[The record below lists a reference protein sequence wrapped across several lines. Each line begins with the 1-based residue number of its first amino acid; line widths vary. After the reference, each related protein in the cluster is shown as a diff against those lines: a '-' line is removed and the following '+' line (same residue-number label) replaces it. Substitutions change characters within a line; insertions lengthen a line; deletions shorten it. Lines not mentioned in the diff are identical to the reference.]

1 MNRLFK
7 ILTCPKCGREYPI
20 NELQNLCNCGA
31 PLLAYIQVEA
41 ETNPLEMIITED
53 ESLWRYRK
61 LLPIKNE
68 NDRVTLGEGMTPLK
82 REAELGSLLGLDNLY
97 LKDEGVNPTG
107 SFKDRGMTV
116 ALSRA
121 KELGVTKVSLPSAG
135 NAGVAAAAYADAAGM
150 ECWVFIPD
158 DTPSSFSKSCLEFG
172 ANVTK
177 VKGTITDA
185 GLMMSET
192 LDESWFNLS
201 TLKEPYR
208 VEGKKTMGYELAEQ
222 LDWKLPDVIIYPTGG
237 GTGLIGMWK
246 AFDEMEKLGWID
258 GERPKMVSVQS
269 EGCAPIVKAF
279 HDGKDFAEP
288 WDNAKTNALGLRV
301 PSAVGDFLMLR
312 ALRESGGT
320 AIAVSEDE
328 IIEGIRLVEKH
339 TKLSPAPEGGAAVIA
354 VKKLVENDFL
364 EGTESVV
371 VFITGSKEKYS
382 ELY

>member
-7 ILTCPKCGREYPI
+7 TLTCPKCGREYPI

-354 VKKLVENDFL
+354 ARKLVENDFL

>member
-7 ILTCPKCGREYPI
+7 TLTCPKCGREYPI

-158 DTPSSFSKSCLEFG
+158 DTPSSFSKSCLEYG
-172 ANVTK
+172 ANVTM

-222 LDWKLPDVIIYPTGG
+222 LDWKLPDVILYPTGG

-328 IIEGIRLVEKH
+328 IIEGVRLVEKH

-354 VKKLVENDFL
+354 VRKLVENDFL

>member
-1 MNRLFK
+1 M
-7 ILTCPKCGREYPI
+7 TCPKCGREYPI

-158 DTPSSFSKSCLEFG
+158 DTPSSFSKSCLEYG
-172 ANVTK
+172 ANVTM

-354 VKKLVENDFL
+354 ARKLVENDFL

>member
-158 DTPSSFSKSCLEFG
+158 DTPSSFSKSCLEYG
-172 ANVTK
+172 ANVTM

-354 VKKLVENDFL
+354 ARKLVENDFL

>member
-158 DTPSSFSKSCLEFG
+158 DTPSSFSKSCLEYG
-172 ANVTK
+172 ANVTM

>member
-7 ILTCPKCGREYPI
+7 TLTCPKCGREYPI

-158 DTPSSFSKSCLEFG
+158 DTPSSFSKSCLEYG

-222 LDWKLPDVIIYPTGG
+222 LDWKLPDVILYPTGG

-354 VKKLVENDFL
+354 ARKLVENDFL

>member
-7 ILTCPKCGREYPI
+7 TLTCPKCGREYPI

-158 DTPSSFSKSCLEFG
+158 DTPSSFSKSCLEYG
-172 ANVTK
+172 ANVTM

>member
-7 ILTCPKCGREYPI
+7 TLTCPKCGREYPI

-222 LDWKLPDVIIYPTGG
+222 LDWKLPDVILYPTGG

-354 VKKLVENDFL
+354 ARKLVENDFL

>member
-7 ILTCPKCGREYPI
+7 TLTCPKCGREYPI

-158 DTPSSFSKSCLEFG
+158 DTPSSFSKSCLEYG
-172 ANVTK
+172 ANVTM

-222 LDWKLPDVIIYPTGG
+222 LDWKLPDVILYPTGG

-339 TKLSPAPEGGAAVIA
+339 TEINPAPEGGAAVIA
-354 VKKLVENDFL
+354 ARKLVENDFL

>member
-7 ILTCPKCGREYPI
+7 TLTCPKCGREYPI

-158 DTPSSFSKSCLEFG
+158 DTPSSFSKSCLEYG

-222 LDWKLPDVIIYPTGG
+222 LDWKLPDVILYPTGG

-279 HDGKDFAEP
+279 HEGKDFAEP

-354 VKKLVENDFL
+354 AKKLVENRFL
-364 EGTESVV
+364 KGAESVLL
-371 VFITGSKEKYS
+371 FITGSKEKYS

>member
-7 ILTCPKCGREYPI
+7 TLTCPKCGREYPI

-158 DTPSSFSKSCLEFG
+158 DTPSSFSKSCLEYG
-172 ANVTK
+172 ANVTM

-222 LDWKLPDVIIYPTGG
+222 LDWKLPDVILYPTGG

-279 HDGKDFAEP
+279 HEGKDFAEP

-339 TKLSPAPEGGAAVIA
+339 TEINPAPEGGAAVIA
-354 VKKLVENDFL
+354 ARKLVENDFL
-364 EGTESVV
+364 ERTESVV